1 MLIVRHL
8 TTGGTCSAV
17 SLCGRYCRQW
27 ATLCTLAWTY
37 VLPGWYPGRGG
48 RPLLVADVVER
59 RSGEQDAEAG
69 SRAAP
74 LASSYAVLPS
84 WP

>member
-8 TTGGTCSAV
+8 TTGVRARRSVCAGGTAGNGP
-17 SLCGRYCRQW
+17 LCAHWRGR
-27 ATLCTLAWTY
+27 TY
-37 VLPGWYPGRGG
+37 FRVGTPAEVGDA
-48 RPLLVADVVER
+48 LLVADVVER